1 MAMPFFG
8 SLEASLERRWA
19 YSRAVI
25 PGVTANTAGSD
36 QRRVL
41 IVCVF
46 DLTFASFEK
55 VGMGLMHRL
64 AE

>member
-1 MAMPFFG
+1 MPFFG
-8 SLEASLERRWA
+8 SLETSLERRWA

-25 PGVTANTAGSD
+25 PGVTADTAAGND

-41 IVCVF
+41 VVCVF
-46 DLTFASFEK
+46 DLTFARFEK